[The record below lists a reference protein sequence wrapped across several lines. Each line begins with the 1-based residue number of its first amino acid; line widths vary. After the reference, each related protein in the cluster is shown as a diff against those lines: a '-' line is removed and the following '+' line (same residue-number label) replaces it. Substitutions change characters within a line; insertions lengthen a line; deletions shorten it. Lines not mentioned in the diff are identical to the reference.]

1 MVQAYK
7 LNKKLIIRDEYGQLG
22 NILFRL
28 GNALAFA
35 LEHGYRVEDYTLAFC
50 NYHDGSSNIRFF
62 EHQHPL
68 YFFQFPR
75 PTFPFI
81 DRIQWKLRNQKL
93 NKADVI
99 ENFDP
104 TFDLQSLKPMR
115 SYELKGFHF
124 SSGNLV
130 LEHRS
135 KICETLRFRE
145 SEILP
150 IKNLLNDARKK
161 YEVLLGV
168 HIRQKDYRTFYDGKY
183 FVSAD
188 QYLSC
193 IEKFMSLHTK
203 SKSIGV
209 VICSDEKFLI
219 KDFQTKFPYY
229 IYPAGSIAQD
239 ILALSLCDFILG
251 PKATTMSA
259 WAAYIGDTALLQ
271 VTKDEP
277 LNSIDQFQKIKR
289 LEPLNPFQSN

>member
-62 EHQHPL
+62 EHQHTL

-75 PTFPFI
+75 PTFPLI
-81 DRIQWKLRNQKL
+81 DRIQWKLRNQKF

-104 TFDLQSLKPMR
+104 TFDLQSLKPTR

-130 LEHRS
+130 LKHRS

-150 IKNLLNDARKK
+150 IKNLIDDKRKK

-168 HIRQKDYRTFYDGKY
+168 HIRQNDYKTFYDGKY
-183 FVSAD
+183 FVSAS
-188 QYLSC
+188 QYLSY
-193 IEKFMSLHTK
+193 IEKFMSLHK
-203 SKSIGV
+203 KPKSIGV
-209 VICSDEKFLI
+209 VVCSDDNVLI
-219 KDFQTKFPYY
+219 RDFQTKLPYY
-229 IYPAGSIAQD
+229 IYPTGSIAQD
-239 ILALSLCDFILG
+239 IVALSLCDFILG
-251 PKATTMSA
+251 QKATTMSA
-259 WAAYIGDTALLQ
+259 WAAYMGDTALLQ
-271 VTKDEP
+271 VTKDES
-277 LNSIDQFQKIKR
+277 LNSIDQFRKIKR
-289 LEPLNPFQSN
+289 LEPFNPLKSN